1 MKTKRDFG
9 ILLQFLQK
17 SLQMKET
24 VSPVFPQCRATH
36 IWLMVIKKLLL
47 HADNFTQKLYEIFCF
62 LYFLLKMGYLK
73 NVTVIRVDKQYT
85 PTARRFLTTYDLLR
99 RPWII

>member
-1 MKTKRDFG
+1 MKTKRDFEIILKFLQKHENREGLG
-9 ILLQFLQK
+9 ILLKFLQK

-62 LYFLLKMGYLK
+62 L
-73 NVTVIRVDKQYT
+73 
-85 PTARRFLTTYDLLR
+85 
-99 RPWII
+99 